1 MSFHGLDG
9 FDELEKELRLY
20 IQQASPEKAAEIVK
34 AGADEF
40 IKDLKSMPRPRSRIG
55 GGHTHLLDSFA
66 SKRDGK
72 DWLVGWGVYY
82 GRFVEKGT
90 RKMRARPHVIPL
102 WEQHKE
108 KYQQTMNNKFL
119 EVR

>member
-40 IKDLKSMPRPRSRIG
+40 IKD
-55 GGHTHLLDSFA
+55 TT
-66 SKRDGK
+66 
-72 DWLVGWGVYY
+72 
-82 GRFVEKGT
+82 FVPKQPFPGT
-90 RKMRARPHVIPL
+90 AWRTI
-102 WEQHKE
+102 
-108 KYQQTMNNKFL
+108 
-119 EVR
+119 